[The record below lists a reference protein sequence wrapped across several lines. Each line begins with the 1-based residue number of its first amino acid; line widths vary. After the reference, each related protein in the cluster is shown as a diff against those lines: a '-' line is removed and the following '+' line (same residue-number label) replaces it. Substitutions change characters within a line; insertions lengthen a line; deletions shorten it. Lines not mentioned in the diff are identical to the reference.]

1 MWTVIVDIKNRE
13 RGIDKVEA
21 AAGAQ
26 AAQDRHADDV
36 PNHDHAAERMQQD
49 PGAGAAAGAQ
59 AGQDRH
65 GIQLLQ
71 DVFAVCGVE
80 VTGKSQCSGCH
91 SVNYCSREHQK
102 EHWRTGGHREACQ
115 KGAAAGAQ
123 AGQNRHGIQLDRAEV
138 ESVEAAQVY
147 ENFDTI
153 DIMIERERRDAD
165 QVQHSAAEAVGAL
178 GAETESHSDIAAPT
192 GECCISFTL
201 VDILMN
207 FLMVMH
213 KKNFASYGDK

>member
-71 DVFAVCGVE
+71 DVCAVCGVE

-102 EHWRTGGHREACQ
+102 EHRTVKVNKSIQSGKMKQYKYELRYYSLWR
-115 KGAAAGAQ
+115 KD
-123 AGQNRHGIQLDRAEV
+123 NLIQ
-138 ESVEAAQVY
+138 
-147 ENFDTI
+147 
-153 DIMIERERRDAD
+153 
-165 QVQHSAAEAVGAL
+165 
-178 GAETESHSDIAAPT
+178 SDILLSVKCDQMPF
-192 GECCISFTL
+192 ELS
-201 VDILMN
+201 
-207 FLMVMH
+207 
-213 KKNFASYGDK
+213 